1 MKRRGKFWLAVAVL
15 AGFHLAALFAGFVAP
30 YGYATQDR
38 EMAFASPT
46 RIHFLDRAGSLHAH
60 PFVYLRTEHRR
71 ELETYEYEEDPSHS
85 YPLRLFVLGVPYKIA
100 GFIPSRRHLFGVEE
114 PARVFLFGS
123 DDFGRDQ
130 FSRFLYGGQISLFA
144 GVLGA
149 GICLALGTLLGTI
162 SGFYGRWLDV
172 VVMRGAELF
181 AALPWLYLLL
191 AVRAILPLRIST
203 AETFLLLVSVI
214 GLVGWARPARLLRG
228 VVLSAKERNYVLA
241 ARALGAKNFY
251 ILGRHV
257 LPQTYGVL
265 LTQAALL
272 VPQFILAEVTLSF
285 MGLGVGEPIPSWGA
299 LLATLVRY
307 DVLASRWWMFLPAL
321 ALVPLFFSY
330 HILADTLRE
339 MTKLVT
345 L

>member
-1 MKRRGKFWLAVAVL
+1 MKRHGNLRLAVAVL
-15 AGFHLAALFAGFVAP
+15 VGFHVAALFAGFFAP

-38 EMAFASPT
+38 EMPFASPT
-46 RIHFLDRAGSLHAH
+46 RIHFLGRAQSLRSR
-60 PFVYLRTEHRR
+60 PFVYLRTERPG
-71 ELETYEYEEDPSHS
+71 ELEVYEEDPSHA
-85 YPLRLFVLGVPYKIA
+85 YPVRFFVIGARYKIA
-100 GFIPSRRHLFGVEE
+100 GLIPSQRHLFGVDA
-114 PARVFLFGS
+114 PARIFLFGT

-144 GVLGA
+144 GTLGA
-149 GICLALGTLLGTI
+149 GICLILGTALGTL
-162 SGFYGRWLDV
+162 SGFYGRWLDA

-181 AALPWLYLLL
+181 MALPWLYLLL

-241 ARALGAKNFY
+241 ARALGATNLY
-251 ILGRHV
+251 ILRRHV
-257 LPQTYGVL
+257 LPQAYGVI

-299 LLATLVRY
+299 LLANLVRY

-321 ALVPLFFSY
+321 VLVPLFFSY
-330 HILADTLRE
+330 HVLANALQERLR
-339 MTKLVT
+339 LVNM
-345 L
+345 

>member
-1 MKRRGKFWLAVAVL
+1 VKGHRNLRLAVAVL
-15 AGFHLAALFAGFVAP
+15 AGFHVAALFAGFFAP

-38 EMAFASPT
+38 EMPFASPT
-46 RIHFLDRAGSLHAH
+46 RIHFFGDAQSLRSR
-60 PFVYLRTEHRR
+60 PFVYLRTVRPG
-71 ELETYEYEEDPSHS
+71 ELEVYEEDPRHAS
-85 YPLRLFVLGVPYKIA
+85 PVRFFVIGAPYKIA
-100 GFIPSRRHLFGVEE
+100 GLIPSRRHLFGVDE
-114 PARVFLFGS
+114 PARIFLFGT

-144 GVLGA
+144 GTLGA
-149 GICLALGTLLGTI
+149 GICLVLGTVLGTL
-162 SGFYGRWLDV
+162 SGFYGRWLDA

-181 AALPWLYLLL
+181 MALPWLYLLL

-203 AETFLLLVSVI
+203 AETFLLLVAVI

-241 ARALGAKNFY
+241 ARALGATNLY
-251 ILGRHV
+251 ILRRHV
-257 LPQTYGVL
+257 LPQAYGVI

-299 LLATLVRY
+299 LLASLVRY

-321 ALVPLFFSY
+321 LLVPLFFSY
-330 HILADTLRE
+330 HVLANALHERLR
-339 MTKLVT
+339 LVNI
-345 L
+345 